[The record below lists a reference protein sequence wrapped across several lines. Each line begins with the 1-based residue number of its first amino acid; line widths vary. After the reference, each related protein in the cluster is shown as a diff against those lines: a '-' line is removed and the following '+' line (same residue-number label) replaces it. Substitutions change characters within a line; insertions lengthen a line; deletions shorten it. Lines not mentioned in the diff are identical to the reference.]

1 MSLERKELRD
11 WLFRGLMFE
20 AEADRFRTAGIRVGA
35 DTAEAERNLF
45 EETLNPFGVDLR
57 NEALRMARLYALLY
71 CFETS
76 ARSLITD
83 RLREHYGDNWWTDKV
98 PKKVQEFAQ
107 ARQKDAKAN
116 SWLEGHNK
124 DPLGFVQFGHLSDII
139 IANWDD
145 FSDLI
150 PTQHWL
156 KQRLDE
162 LERARNFI
170 AHNRF
175 LLPTEFQRIEMYVND
190 WNRMVGL

>member
-1 MSLERKELRD
+1 LNLDPKEIRD

-20 AEADRFRTAGIRVGA
+20 SEADRFRSAGIRVGA
-35 DTAEAERNLF
+35 NTVETERQLF
-45 EETLNPFGVDLR
+45 EQTLNPFGVDLR
-57 NEALRMARLYALLY
+57 NEALRMARLYSLLY
-71 CFETS
+71 CFENS
-76 ARSLITD
+76 ARALITE
-83 RLREHYGDNWWTDKV
+83 RLHEHYGDDWWTTRV

-107 ARQKDAKAN
+107 ARQKDAQDN

-124 DPLGFVQFGHLSDII
+124 DILGFVQFGHLADIV
-139 IANWDD
+139 IANWED

-175 LLPTEFQRIEMYVND
+175 LMPAEFQRIEMYVND

>member
-1 MSLERKELRD
+1 MIDTKEVRQ

-20 AEADRFRTAGIRVGA
+20 AEAERFRQAGIRVGA
-35 DTAEAERNLF
+35 DMERSERALLS
-45 EETLNPFGVDLR
+45 EQLAPFGVELR
-57 NEALRMARLYALLY
+57 SEATRMARLYALLY
-71 CFETS
+71 CFENSVRELVTS
-76 ARSLITD
+76 
-83 RLREHYGDNWWTDKV
+83 RLRERHGSDWWTTKV
-98 PKKVQEFAQ
+98 PKKVQEFAA
-107 ARQKDAKAN
+107 ARQKDAKEN
-116 SWLEGHNK
+116 SWLEGQTN
-124 DPLGFVQFGHLSDII
+124 DPLSFVQFGHLSDII

-150 PTQHWL
+150 TSQHWL

-175 LLPTEFQRIEMYVND
+175 LLPGEFQRVEMYVND

>member
-1 MSLERKELRD
+1 MIEPRDLRD

-20 AEADRFRTAGIRVGA
+20 AEADRFRAAGIRVGA
-35 DTAEAERNLF
+35 DVEASEHQLLSDQL
-45 EETLNPFGVDLR
+45 TSFGVDIR
-57 NEALRMARLYALLY
+57 GEALRMARLYAVLY
-71 CFETS
+71 CFEN
-76 ARSLITD
+76 AVRDLITQ
-83 RLREHYGDNWWTDKV
+83 RMRERHGEDWWAAKV
-98 PKKVQEFAQ
+98 PKKVQDFA
-107 ARQKDAKAN
+107 ATRQKDAKDN
-116 SWLEGHNK
+116 SWLEGHTK
-124 DPLGFVQFGHLSDII
+124 DPLSFVQFGHLSDII

-150 PTQHWL
+150 TSQHWL

-175 LLPTEFQRIEMYVND
+175 LLPAEFQRIEMYVND